1 MRKRTDKLIIASVFI
16 GISVLSGDVQASTQT
31 QFIDKLTPSVKQ
43 ATSEYNLY
51 ASLQMA
57 QAALESGWG
66 QSRLSTEANNYFG
79 IKGSY
84 NGQYVVMNTAE
95 YDANGNLYYVDAQF
109 RKYPSPTESM
119 QDNASHLRNGVSW
132 NPEIY
137 AGTWRE
143 RAANGRDAARGLVP
157 SYATDPN
164 YATKLISIIDSYGL
178 EYLDQKY
185 TATYKVGDKVQ
196 IASYAT
202 NEANGYDLRPRQNWV
217 GTVKSVT
224 ANNQGN
230 SHFEY
235 YVEYGNADENNMH
248 VLEQDL
254 QAAPAEKYKQ
264 GDVVS
269 IATGAISGTTGQSL
283 TEYRGFTGTVKS
295 VKIKNHASSHYQY
308 ALDVGGKTVSYIP
321 EQDVVDA
328 PARKYKAGDK
338 VAISSAAN
346 VESNGHN
353 LQPRRGYIGTVKSS
367 AIMNKYSSHYEY
379 YVDYG
384 DGTGNGHVLEQDL
397 ITPPAAKYKVG
408 DKVKILNSANVE
420 SNGYNLQPR
429 RGWVGTVKSI
439 AIMNK
444 YSSHYEY
451 YIDYGDG
458 TANEHVLEQDLTKN
472 VPTPKY
478 KVGQT
483 ITIASDAINET
494 NGHNLVPRRGW
505 VGLVK
510 SVVIKNHASSH
521 YEYYIDYTD
530 GTGNGHV
537 SEQDISETF
546 PAAKF
551 KAGDKVKV
559 SDVALSESNGSDL
572 ISQRNK
578 AGVVR
583 SMAIKNS
590 ASSHYEYWVDYA
602 DGTRS
607 EHVLEQ
613 DLLFN

>member
-1 MRKRTDKLIIASVFI
+1 M
-16 GISVLSGDVQASTQT
+16 
-31 QFIDKLTPSVKQ
+31 
-43 ATSEYNLY
+43 
-51 ASLQMA
+51 
-57 QAALESGWG
+57 
-66 QSRLSTEANNYFG
+66 
-79 IKGSY
+79 
-84 NGQYVVMNTAE
+84 
-95 YDANGNLYYVDAQF
+95 
-109 RKYPSPTESM
+109 
-119 QDNASHLRNGVSW
+119 
-132 NPEIY
+132 
-137 AGTWRE
+137 
-143 RAANGRDAARGLVP
+143 
-157 SYATDPN
+157 
-164 YATKLISIIDSYGL
+164 
-178 EYLDQKY
+178 
-185 TATYKVGDKVQ
+185 
-196 IASYAT
+196 
-202 NEANGYDLRPRQNWV
+202 
-217 GTVKSVT
+217 
-224 ANNQGN
+224 
-230 SHFEY
+230 
-235 YVEYGNADENNMH
+235 
-248 VLEQDL
+248 
-254 QAAPAEKYKQ
+254 
-264 GDVVS
+264 
-269 IATGAISGTTGQSL
+269 
-283 TEYRGFTGTVKS
+283 
-295 VKIKNHASSHYQY
+295 
-308 ALDVGGKTVSYIP
+308 
-321 EQDVVDA
+321 VDA

-444 YSSHYEY
+444 YSSHYEYYIDYGDGTGNGHVLEQDLTGNINQPSYQAGDTVQILNSANVESNGYDLKPHRGWVGTIKSSAIKNKYSSNYEY

-590 ASSHYEYWVDYA
+590 ASSHYEYWVDFV